1 MRQPI
6 PEPLLQTADSLWLI
20 AGGLKGGMQ
29 FEGFAHDSLPH
40 YAAAMRRQKKTAPRG
55 AGLLCEPAILLD
67 IYPA

>member
-1 MRQPI
+1 
-6 PEPLLQTADSLWLI
+6 
-20 AGGLKGGMQ
+20 MQ